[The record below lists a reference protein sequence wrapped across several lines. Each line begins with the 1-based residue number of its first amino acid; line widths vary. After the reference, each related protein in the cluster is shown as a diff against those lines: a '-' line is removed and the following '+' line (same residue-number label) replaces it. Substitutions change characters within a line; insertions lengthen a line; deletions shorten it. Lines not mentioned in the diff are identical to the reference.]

1 MAGKMEQMKEE
12 LDKKDQEVKRLRSHL
27 NKSAAIQMKAEMAEM
42 EVEKMYCK
50 TEILE
55 GGGGGRLRYKLF

>member
-42 EVEKMYCK
+42 EVYCK

-55 GGGGGRLRYKLF
+55 GGGRLRYKLF